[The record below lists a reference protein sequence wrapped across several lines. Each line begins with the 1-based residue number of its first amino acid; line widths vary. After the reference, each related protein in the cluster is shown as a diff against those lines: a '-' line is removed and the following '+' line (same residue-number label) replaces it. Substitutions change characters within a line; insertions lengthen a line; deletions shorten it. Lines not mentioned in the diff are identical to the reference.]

1 MDVVVRGKN
10 CVVPERLQAVAVE
23 KLPKINKF
31 VHDVHRAEVEF
42 SEEKNPRVA
51 NHFVCEITVHMP
63 KHLMKA
69 KGAAP
74 EAFDALDRALHKTE
88 QQAAKIHSK
97 RVTRRR
103 RAAPLGVV
111 ANEVGAVA
119 VEETPTEELPE
130 ARIVKTKIVEM
141 LAMDPEEAALRMDLL
156 EHEFFFFKNAR
167 TGRAAVVYRRNDGD
181 LGVLES
187 EG

>member
-10 CVVPERLQAVAVE
+10 CEVSDRLHEVATE
-23 KLPKINKF
+23 KVPKIAKF
-31 VHDVHRAEVEF
+31 VPDVQHAEVEF
-42 SEEKNPRVA
+42 SEEKNPRITDR
-51 NHFVCEITVHMP
+51 HVCEITVHMP
-63 KHLMKA
+63 KHLVKA
-69 KGAAP
+69 RGAAP

-103 RAAPLGVV
+103 RAQPLGVV
-111 ANEVGAVA
+111 AEEVGLATA
-119 VEETPTEELPE
+119 QEGPAEELPE
-130 ARIVKTKIVEM
+130 ARIVRTKTVEM

-181 LGVLES
+181 LGVLEAQS
-187 EG
+187 